1 MDPSRGDRPVPSHPA
16 PPDGQALASSDSAG
30 LSATVTTS
38 SHLARSAGVISIATL
53 GSRLLG
59 LARDTLLAYFFGAG
73 RAMDAFNVAFRIP
86 NLLRDLF
93 AEGAMSAAFV
103 PTFTRCLTVRG
114 KEEAWRLG
122 NTVINAL
129 LLATG
134 LVALLGIVFA
144 EPLVR
149 LLAAD
154 YAMVPGKF
162 ELTVSLTR
170 VMWPFLTL
178 VAVAAACMGM
188 LNSLRRFFVPA
199 FSPAMFNVG
208 TILCVVLLVPVFRSL
223 GVTLIMA
230 VAAGTLVG
238 GFGQIAIQWPLL
250 RREGFRYRTAF
261 DPRDEGLREILAL
274 MVPAVVGLAAVQ
286 VNVLVNTMLASRG
299 GHDGPVTW
307 LMYAFR
313 LMYMPIG
320 LFGVSIATAALPS
333 ISRHAA
339 QEDTSAMRGTLSS
352 GIRMM
357 LMFNVPATAGLIALA
372 SPIVAL
378 LFERG
383 RFTVADTAAT
393 AAAVVCYAPGL
404 VGYSTVKIAVPAFYA
419 LQNSRV
425 PVAVSMCSMLVNA
438 VLNLILYE
446 VMGYRGLALGT
457 ALAALFNASVLLW
470 ILRRRLGGLDG
481 GRLATAFLKITIA
494 SAGMALAA
502 WYIDGHL
509 HGIVAGERAI
519 PRLVRLT
526 LTIGAA
532 VAVLALMA
540 RALRIREFTEAVR
553 AVVRRLAGGA
563 PAAS

>member
-1 MDPSRGDRPVPSHPA
+1 
-16 PPDGQALASSDSAG
+16 
-30 LSATVTTS
+30 
-38 SHLARSAGVISIATL
+38 
-53 GSRLLG
+53 
-59 LARDTLLAYFFGAG
+59 
-73 RAMDAFNVAFRIP
+73 MDAFNVAFRIP

-134 LVALLGIVFA
+134 LVALVGIVFA

-208 TILCVVLLVPVFRSL
+208 TILCVVLLVPIFRSL

-230 VAAGTLVG
+230 VAVGTLVG

-250 RREGFRYRTAF
+250 RREGYRYRTAF

-372 SPIVAL
+372 SPIIAL

-383 RFTVADTAAT
+383 RFTPADTAAT

-425 PVAVSMCSMLVNA
+425 PVAVSVCSMLVNV

-457 ALAALFNASVLLW
+457 ASPRCSTRALCGSCGAGWVVSTEAGSRPRSSRSRSRRPSWLSQPGTSTVTFMGSLRASGRSPGWCGSPSRLARRWRCWRSWPGPCASASSPKLSGPWSGDSLAA
-470 ILRRRLGGLDG
+470 RRRRAERRAGPS
-481 GRLATAFLKITIA
+481 RFVFATLAWHDYSCGTI
-494 SAGMALAA
+494 
-502 WYIDGHL
+502 
-509 HGIVAGERAI
+509 VTAI
-519 PRLVRLT
+519 PDN
-526 LTIGAA
+526 
-532 VAVLALMA
+532 
-540 RALRIREFTEAVR
+540 
-553 AVVRRLAGGA
+553 
-563 PAAS
+563 P

>member
-1 MDPSRGDRPVPSHPA
+1 MSQAVPSAGPA
-16 PPDGQALASSDSAG
+16 DARA
-30 LSATVTTS
+30 TS
-38 SHLARSAGVISIATL
+38 SSRLARSAGVISIATM

-59 LARDTLLAYFFGAG
+59 LARDTVLAYFFGAG

-103 PTFTRCLTVRG
+103 PTFTRYLTLRN

-122 NTVINAL
+122 STVINAL

-134 LVALLGIVFA
+134 LLAVLGIVFA
-144 EPLVR
+144 EQLVR

-154 YAMVPGKF
+154 YALVPGKF

-178 VAVAAACMGM
+178 VALAAACMGM
-188 LNSLRRFFVPA
+188 LNSLRRFFIPA
-199 FSPAMFNVG
+199 FSPAMFNIG
-208 TILCVVLLVPVFRSL
+208 TILCVVVLVPIFRSL
-223 GVTLIMA
+223 GVSLIMA
-230 VAAGTLVG
+230 VAIGTLVG
-238 GFGQIAIQWPLL
+238 GLGQIAIQWPSL
-250 RREGFRYRTAF
+250 RREGFRYRLVF
-261 DPRDEGLREILAL
+261 NPRDEGLREILVL

-307 LMYAFR
+307 LLYAFR

-339 QEDTSAMRGTLSS
+339 REDTSAMRGTLSS

-383 RFTVADTAAT
+383 RFTPADTAAT
-393 AAAVVCYAPGL
+393 AAAVVFYAPGL
-404 VGYSTVKIAVPAFYA
+404 VGYSAVKIAVPTFYA
-419 LQNSRV
+419 LQTSRV
-425 PVAVSMCSMLVNA
+425 PVAVSVCTVLVNV
-438 VLNLILYE
+438 VLNLILFD

-457 ALAALFNASVLLW
+457 AIAALFNASVLLW
-470 ILRRRLGGLDG
+470 ILRRRLDGLDG
-481 GRLATAFLKITIA
+481 RRLATAFVKIAIA
-494 SAGMALAA
+494 SVVMAAAA
-502 WYIDGHL
+502 WYADVAL
-509 HGIVAGERAI
+509 HDLIAGERTI
-519 PRLVRLT
+519 PRLLRLT

-532 VAVLALMA
+532 VGVLALMA
-540 RALRIREFTEAVR
+540 RILRIHEFAQAVR
-553 AVVRRLAGGA
+553 AVTQRLVGGA
-563 PAAS
+563 PTAS

>member
-1 MDPSRGDRPVPSHPA
+1 M
-16 PPDGQALASSDSAG
+16 
-30 LSATVTTS
+30 
-38 SHLARSAGVISIATL
+38 

-59 LARDTLLAYFFGAG
+59 LARDTVLAYFFGAG
-73 RAMDAFNVAFRIP
+73 RAMDAFNVAFRVP

-103 PTFTRCLTVRG
+103 PTFTRYLTLRSR
-114 KEEAWRLG
+114 EEAWRLG
-122 NTVINAL
+122 NTVVNAL

-134 LVALLGIVFA
+134 LLALLGVVFA
-144 EPLVR
+144 EQLVR

-154 YAMVPGKF
+154 FAMVPGKF

-170 VMWPFLTL
+170 VMCPFLTL

-208 TILCVVLLVPVFRSL
+208 TILCVVLLVPVLRSL
-223 GVTLIMA
+223 GVELIMA
-230 VAAGTLVG
+230 VAIGTLVG
-238 GFGQIAIQWPLL
+238 GLGQIAIQWPLL
-250 RREGFRYRTAF
+250 HREGFRYRLAF
-261 DPRDEGLREILAL
+261 NPRDQGLREILAL

-299 GHDGPVTW
+299 GHNGPVTW

-313 LMYMPIG
+313 LMYVPIG

-339 QEDTSAMRGTLSS
+339 REDTSAMRGTLSS

-357 LMFNVPATAGLIALA
+357 LMLNVPATAGLIALA
-372 SPIVAL
+372 SPIIAL

-383 RFTVADTAAT
+383 RFTPADTAAT

-425 PVAVSMCSMLVNA
+425 PVAVSVCSMLVNVA
-438 VLNLILYE
+438 LNLILYE

-470 ILRRRLGGLDG
+470 ILRRRLDGLDG
-481 GRLATAFLKITIA
+481 RRLATTFLKITAA
-494 SAGMALAA
+494 SAIMAVAA
-502 WYIDGHL
+502 WQIDQLLYGL
-509 HGIVAGERAI
+509 VAGQRAI
-519 PRLVRLT
+519 PRLVRLA
-526 LTIGAA
+526 LTIGSA

-540 RALRIREFTEAVR
+540 RILRIGEFAEAVK
-553 AVVRRLAGGA
+553 AVVRRFAGGTRTA
-563 PAAS
+563 G